1 MSAASTIYKASKLWC
16 KPQLCPNER
25 YKTVKYGFKR
35 LVKVE
40 NMIEEGLKRQAKRY
54 NKNYWMFMAINR
66 NSAQLYFY
74 SMMC

>member
-16 KPQLCPNER
+16 KPQLGPNER

-40 NMIEEGLKRQAKRY
+40 NMIEEGLKRASK
-54 NKNYWMFMAINR
+54 A
-66 NSAQLYFY
+66 L
-74 SMMC
+74 